1 MHVNITQS
9 DIEVIL
15 PSRESTLHNNRI
27 PWIKKEGDRFGVTMS
42 A

>member
-1 MHVNITQS
+1 MHVNITLI

-27 PWIKKEGDRFGVTMS
+27 PWVKKEGNRFGLTMR

>member
-27 PWIKKEGDRFGVTMS
+27 TWIKKEGDRFGVTMR